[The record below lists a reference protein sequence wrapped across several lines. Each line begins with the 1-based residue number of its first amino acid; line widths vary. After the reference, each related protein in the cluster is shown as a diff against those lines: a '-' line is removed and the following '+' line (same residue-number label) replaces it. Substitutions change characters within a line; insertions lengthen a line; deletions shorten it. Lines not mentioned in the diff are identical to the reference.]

1 MNWSYM
7 AVQRLKAYESRRE
20 AIKNIPEE
28 IALLTQRFQSIRA
41 AVTDGTPVQESGNRR
56 EEMLVYNIAKR
67 EELKINLEIAR
78 REVRLTE
85 KGLAALSDEER
96 RILELFYITRGKKS
110 VERLCE
116 ELFVSKTELYRRK
129 DEALRKFTM
138 CSYGVVEL

>member
-1 MNWSYM
+1 MNWNYM

-41 AVTDGTPVQESGNRR
+41 AATDGTPVQESGNRR

-67 EELKINLEIAR
+67 EELKINFEIVR
-78 REVRLTE
+78 REVCLTE

>member
-67 EELKINLEIAR
+67 EELKINLEIVW